1 MEEKSLLDTIF
12 EAWDP
17 KYIIIPQQKRPK
29 DIVTHIDWNTL
40 WNLSTAQGD
49 WNSEALDKI
58 INQGTIK
65 VKHAEYADDADML
78 DGHHA
83 DYFAYRH
90 NVIGLD
96 EDKYKPG
103 LPIYRPSNP
112 RHPANKDYVD
122 YVADNITD
130 FTDEFDDIVY
140 FDNVEEGPEMPWT
153 MDKALKDGV
162 DEVTHLKYLTKTDYQ
177 ILKQELI
184 DDLMPQGGGDMV
196 RALYDTD
203 DSGVV
208 DDAEKLAGYK
218 PVEYMRAYTR
228 ELGARTPVGELEFL
242 ITD

>member
-1 MEEKSLLDTIF
+1 MNTKGLLDDIF
-12 EAWDP
+12 ESWDP

-29 DIVTHIDWNTL
+29 DIVTHKDWNEL
-40 WNLSTAQGD
+40 WNLATAQGD

-65 VKHAEYADDADML
+65 VKRAEYADDSDKL

-103 LPIYRPSNP
+103 LPVYRPTNP

-122 YVADNITD
+122 YVADHIADYTS
-130 FTDEFDDIVY
+130 EFDDVVY
-140 FDNVEEGPEMPWT
+140 FDNVETGPEMPWT

-162 DEVTHLKYLTKTDYQ
+162 DEVIHLKYLTKNDYDK
-177 ILKQELI
+177 LKQELI
-184 DDLMPQGGGDMV
+184 DELMPQGGGDMV
-196 RALYDTD
+196 RALYDKD
-203 DSGVV
+203 DTGVV
-208 DDAEKLAGYK
+208 DDAEKLGGLA
-218 PVEYMRAYTR
+218 PVHYLRAYTR
-228 ELGARTPVGELEFL
+228 GLGVRTPIGVLEFL